1 MSSTNTATSTPN
13 TGGVPVGILDGQVK
27 WFNNHLTY
35 GFITVVSEGEFKGT
49 DVFVHQSKIKAG
61 GYRTLRIGEYVT
73 FQMVRNEEGAQHPY
87 HAADV
92 SGIHGGKLMCEIP
105 RPNFNGGSVGNSS
118 GHVSHHQHQFQRRV
132 NNNTAGGNDSTVGDG
147 SDGNTSFQQRGN
159 RGVFRGGRGGGFR
172 GGRGGSRQ

>member
-73 FQMVRNEEGAQHPY
+73 FQMVKNEEGSQHPY

-92 SGIHGGKLMCEIP
+92 TGIHGGKLMCEIP
-105 RPNFNGGSVGNSS
+105 RPNFNSGSTH
-118 GHVSHHQHQFQRRV
+118 GHQQHHHQFQRRTPNV
-132 NNNTAGGNDSTVGDG
+132 GGNDGDA
-147 SDGNTSFQQRGN
+147 SEGNTTFQQRGA
-159 RGVFRGGRGGGFR
+159 RGGFRGARGGFR
-172 GGRGGSRQ
+172 GGRGGNRQ

>member
-87 HAADV
+87 HASDV
-92 SGIHGGKLMCEIP
+92 TGIHCGKLMCEIP
-105 RPNFNGGSVGNSS
+105 RPNFNGGSSGGSSGGGSS
-118 GHVSHHQHQFQRRV
+118 GHVSHHQFQRRV
-132 NNNTAGGNDSTVGDG
+132 NNSVGGNDASGD
-147 SDGNTSFQQRGN
+147 NTEFHPRGN
-159 RGVFRGGRGGGFR
+159 RGVFRGGRGGFR
-172 GGRGGSRQ
+172 GGRGGNRQ

>member
-92 SGIHGGKLMCEIP
+92 TGIHGGKLMCEIP
-105 RPNFNGGSVGNSS
+105 RPNFNGVANTTRENGRPS
-118 GHVSHHQHQFQRRV
+118 GQHHQFQRR
-132 NNNTAGGNDSTVGDG
+132 NNASGIDGGAEDAGT
-147 SDGNTSFQQRGN
+147 FQPRSN
-159 RGVFRGGRGGGFR
+159 RGGRGGYR
-172 GGRGGSRQ
+172 GGRGGTRQ

>member
-1 MSSTNTATSTPN
+1 MSSTNTATFTPN

-92 SGIHGGKLMCEIP
+92 TGIHSGKLMCEIP
-105 RPNFNGGSVGNSS
+105 RPNFNTGN
-118 GHVSHHQHQFQRRV
+118 HQQQQHQFQRRTPNV
-132 NNNTAGGNDSTVGDG
+132 GGNDADG
-147 SDGNTSFQQRGN
+147 SEGNTSFQQRGN
-159 RGVFRGGRGGGFR
+159 RGFRGGRGGGGFR
-172 GGRGGSRQ
+172 GGRGGNRQ